1 MISRA
6 AAVAGAFYPRNP
18 ERLSALVDDFV
29 TGARRRE
36 PLPRPKAVI
45 APHAGYVYSGPV
57 AGTAYSCLRE
67 GHPHIDRVVLMGPA
81 HRVAFSGVAASPADA
96 FATPLGDVRVD
107 RSVIAHLM
115 REKLIVENGLA
126 HRDEHSLEVHLPFVQ
141 RLYPDAKVIPLLV
154 GDADFRTAQ
163 DILERLWGDETTVV
177 VISSD
182 LSHYHDYETARRM
195 DSDTA
200 KMIEA
205 LDSKLDWDQA
215 CGATPVNAL
224 LGASA
229 HKGLRPHTVDLRNSG
244 DTAGSRD
251 QVVGYGAFVFV

>member
-1 MISRA
+1 
-6 AAVAGAFYPRNP
+6 
-18 ERLSALVDDFV
+18 LVDDFV
-29 TGARRRE
+29 TEARQRQ
-36 PLPRPKAVI
+36 PLGPPKAVI
-45 APHAGYVYSGPV
+45 APHAGYVYSGPI
-57 AGTAYSCLRE
+57 AGTAYSYLRE

-107 RSVIAHLM
+107 RDVIAQLL
-115 REKLIVENGLA
+115 RERLIVEHAAA

-141 RLYPDAKVIPLLV
+141 RLYPNAQVIPLLV
-154 GDADFRTAQ
+154 GDADFRGPQ
-163 DILERLWGDETTVV
+163 EILERLWGAETTIV

-205 LDSKLDWDQA
+205 LEPTIDWDQA

-224 LGASA
+224 LGAA
-229 HKGLRPHTVDLRNSG
+229 VAKGLRAHTVDLRNSG
-244 DTAGSRD
+244 DTAGPRNE
-251 QVVGYGAFVFV
+251 VVGYGAFVFV